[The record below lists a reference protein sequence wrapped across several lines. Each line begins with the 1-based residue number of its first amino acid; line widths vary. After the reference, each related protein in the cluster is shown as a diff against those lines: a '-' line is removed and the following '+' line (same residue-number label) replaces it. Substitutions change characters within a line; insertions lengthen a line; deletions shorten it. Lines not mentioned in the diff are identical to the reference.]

1 MSEFLATVVR
11 YLYDTVMLALL
22 IGWLGLAAVFVI
34 GIIALPFVKR
44 AKCDTWPCPC
54 RIETGTGSSRGRTA
68 GAATDAVARSATAGR
83 PNWTATSFTTY
94 QTITAINSR
103 TRDRSGPRSW

>member
-54 RIETGTGSSRGRTA
+54 RIETGTGGFEPWEDGWRCDRCGRTF
-68 GAATDAVARSATAGR
+68 GNGR
-83 PNWTATSFTTY
+83 EAELDGDELHDVPGDH
-94 QTITAINSR
+94 
-103 TRDRSGPRSW
+103 RDQQQDKR